1 MATHNSHSSDHLT
14 SCSTKG
20 FSKGFSLIELV
31 VTVAI
36 LGLLSS
42 IAIPAYN
49 NYIRSSRRSDAIQAL
64 IGSQQILENCRTN
77 SASRT
82 YKDCDKD
89 VTAGIKPDYY
99 TIAASITSVAGTA
112 DMGYTVTATAKAG
125 TSQAK
130 DSKCASFTINQV
142 GNRSAKDSSSAVNN
156 DCWK

>member
-14 SCSTKG
+14 SCSIKG
-20 FSKGFSLIELV
+20 FSFIELI

-64 IGSQQILENCRTN
+64 IEAQQILENCRTN
-77 SASRT
+77 SAART
-82 YKDCDKD
+82 YNGCDTD
-89 VTAGIKPDYY
+89 VSNGIKPDYY
-99 TIAASITSVAGTA
+99 TIAASITSVAGAA

-130 DSKCASFTINQV
+130 DDKCASFSIDQV
-142 GNRSAKDSSSAVNN
+142 GNRIAKNSSSAVNN